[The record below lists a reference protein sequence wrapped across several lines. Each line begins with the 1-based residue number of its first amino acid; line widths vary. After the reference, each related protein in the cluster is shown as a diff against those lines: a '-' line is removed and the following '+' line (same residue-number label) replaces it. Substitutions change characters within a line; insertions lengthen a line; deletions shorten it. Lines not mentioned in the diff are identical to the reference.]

1 MLKII
6 SGSIEKAKKELQK
19 VLAAKR
25 EEVSEP
31 KRHLKHEK
39 KQLSSFKKQHP
50 VKDRTEVQT
59 GWMLDMES
67 SIEKLKSEIER
78 KKPGVD
84 YFIHRFRVSEMAPVQ
99 VGDIVVNYLSY
110 ERLMKKLDGF
120 KVDCE
125 VENGSLIVSYTNGNA
140 SGSMQLFDLSCHL
153 KNMEA
158 IPEAVIEVTK

>member
-6 SGSIEKAKKELQK
+6 SGSVEKAKKELQK
-19 VLAAKR
+19 VLAEKR
-25 EEVSEP
+25 EEVAEP

-50 VKDRTEVQT
+50 VKDRTEVEA
-59 GWMLDMES
+59 GWVLDMES

-78 KKPGVD
+78 KKPKVE
-84 YFIHRFRVSEMAPVQ
+84 YFLHHFRASEMVPVQ
-99 VGDIVVNYLSY
+99 VGSIVVNYASY
-110 ERLMKKLDGF
+110 ERLMKKLDGY

-125 VENGSLIVSYTNGNA
+125 VENGSLVVSYSTRNA

-153 KNMEA
+153 KSTEST
-158 IPEAVIEVTK
+158 PEAVIERK